1 MSEVFSN
8 FFVATSLPLA
18 QVIKFKL
25 KTNWQLGALSSPMVQ
40 EACSFFH

>member
-18 QVIKFKL
+18 QVIKFKKL
-25 KTNWQLGALSSPMVQ
+25 ALGALSSPMVQ